1 MPYRKPWIRWGVAG
15 LALTL
20 AASASAQ
27 SSLRDEALDA
37 QRTQAELQERIDN
50 ADEAVREQ
58 LRELRQAREETRRLR
73 AYNEELAP
81 VVERQAA
88 TLEERR
94 SGVESLAETREALPG
109 MMREMVERLR
119 AWVEQDMPFLRDER
133 LARVASLESTLSAA
147 DLSSAEKLERV
158 LAAWRAEL
166 DYGRELDA
174 WRGELPGDTPRDVEF
189 LRIGR
194 IGWYYLTPDGHQG
207 GVWKAEAGEWQSL
220 DESTLAEI
228 RKGLRIVHEQRAP
241 AMLDLPVSQPVE
253 DAS

>member
-1 MPYRKPWIRWGVAG
+1 MQYRQPWLRWGLAG

-20 AASASAQ
+20 ATSASAQ

-58 LRELRQAREETRRLR
+58 LRELRQAREEARRLQS
-73 AYNEELAP
+73 YNEELAP
-81 VVERQAA
+81 VVERQAE

-94 SGVESLAETREALPG
+94 SGVETLTETREALPG
-109 MMREMVERLR
+109 LMRDMVERLR
-119 AWVEQDMPFLRDER
+119 AWVERDMPFLRDER
-133 LARVASLESTLSAA
+133 LARVTSLEATLSAS

-158 LAAWRAEL
+158 LAAWRTEL

-174 WRGELPGDTPRDVEF
+174 WRGDLTGDTPREVDF
-189 LRIGR
+189 LRVGR
-194 IGWYYLTPDGHQG
+194 VGWYYLTPDGHSG
-207 GVWKAEAGEWQSL
+207 GVWKAESGDWQPL
-220 DESTLAEI
+220 DESALAEV
-228 RKGLRIVHEQRAP
+228 RKGLRIVREQRAP
-241 AMLDLPVSQPVE
+241 EILDLPVSQPVE